1 MSDKP
6 LEGLHKL
13 FRRFRDLLSRKTNLH
28 DNIKDIFTRLFLQSS
43 PVIRALKPKKQKR
56 KIETKFM
63 YPDDE
68 IIALML
74 IPDIESDSDD

>member
-1 MSDKP
+1 LSEKP

-13 FRRFRDLLSRKTNLH
+13 FRRFRDLLSRKTNMYE
-28 DNIKDIFTRLFLQSS
+28 NIKDIFVRLYLHSS
-43 PVIRALKPKKQKR
+43 PVIRAGKPKKQKR
-56 KIETKFM
+56 KVKSIEFL

-74 IPDIESDSDD
+74 IPDSDLDD